1 MKGGRGSANL
11 YNFDAS
17 ICQSGVKS
25 KSVEALAE
33 NTTKNNFSI
42 RFFRFPLHGLLDLA
56 TERCAVQLGLHVC
69 FESIIYTTFLPKSE
83 SIIFIC
89 STDPLKL
96 LLKSV
101 IQTRFGQ
108 MHRSTDPISPPISE
122 KQSRFSS
129 FYPVK
134 KLCMISFKL
143 TEHEVLWKLFYFVKI
158 SSPPLP
164 LLPFKSPNGLL
175 INSETGLTTQ
185 LNFSQS

>member
-1 MKGGRGSANL
+1 MFGQCRIFSPLIKEGVKGGRGSANL

-42 RFFRFPLHGLLDLA
+42 RFFTFPLHGLLDLA

-101 IQTRFGQ
+101 IQTDVLAKC
-108 MHRSTDPISPPISE
+108 TDPQTLSAP
-122 KQSRFSS
+122 
-129 FYPVK
+129 
-134 KLCMISFKL
+134 
-143 TEHEVLWKLFYFVKI
+143 
-158 SSPPLP
+158 PPLKNKADSV
-164 LLPFKSPNGLL
+164 LF
-175 INSETGLTTQ
+175 I
-185 LNFSQS
+185 QSKGCA